1 MDEIVQ
7 IVLEN
12 LSSVGIGLAIFLCSY
27 LSNMSFSIYYN
38 VRILGETFERNR
50 IINSIIKICTFG
62 IGVVL
67 LTLAIT
73 TILPWATSNG
83 LPIPEEYNEIIS
95 TVAILGICLTS
106 SLKYITESI
115 GKMKKILDMKTDII
129 PSIDK

>member
-73 TILPWATSNG
+73 TILPWAAVNG

-115 GKMKKILDMKTDII
+115 DKMKKILDMKTDII